1 MSGRYHEN
9 DPMSD
14 VISDDY
20 RMLQMISRFGITLG
34 FGDKTV
40 AETCKE
46 AGVDAQ
52 TFLTVV
58 NFLTDTNHAH
68 SSEMVEH
75 IQLSD
80 MLRYLKNSHTYFT
93 DYRLP
98 AIRRRLIQ
106 AIDMRSHIA
115 MLIIKFYDEYVAEV
129 SRHMAYE
136 NEHVHPY
143 VEGLL
148 EGRRGNLRLSD
159 ITSQH
164 EGSHASIDRS
174 LTELKSIIIKYYPN
188 DQNAA
193 LLSDVLMDIYMVEE
207 DFLNHCH
214 LEDTLFAQSVR
225 LLECLPP
232 IPSQE
237 EEEVSTISRSLKGLA
252 KELDIPILA
261 LSQLNRGVESREGL
275 EGKRPQLSD
284 LRESGAIEQ
293 DADMVLFV
301 HRPEYYHIY
310 QDDNGRDLH
319 GMAQIIIAK
328 HRKGATGDV
337 LLTFR
342 GEFTRFENPEDKRL
356 GSKRQDNGG
365 EILGSKVNGDQPID
379 NSTSPFGYDDQPTT
393 VPF

>member
-68 SSEMVEH
+68 SSEMVER

-98 AIRRRLIQ
+98 VIRRRLIQ

-214 LEDTLFAQSVR
+214 LEDTLFAQCVR
-225 LLECLPP
+225 QLENLPS
-232 IPSQE
+232 IPTQNE
-237 EEEVSTISRSLKGLA
+237 EETCAESLTPSGGTQDEALSEREREVIRLVAMGLSNKEIAERMFIAVNTVMTHRRNISRK
-252 KELDIPILA
+252 LDIHSA
-261 LSQLNRGVESREGL
+261 AGL
-275 EGKRPQLSD
+275 TIY
-284 LRESGAIEQ
+284 AI
-293 DADMVLFV
+293 
-301 HRPEYYHIY
+301 
-310 QDDNGRDLH
+310 
-319 GMAQIIIAK
+319 
-328 HRKGATGDV
+328 
-337 LLTFR
+337 
-342 GEFTRFENPEDKRL
+342 
-356 GSKRQDNGG
+356 
-365 EILGSKVNGDQPID
+365 VNGII
-379 NSTSPFGYDDQPTT
+379 N
-393 VPF
+393 VEEVAL